1 MEKQFELI
9 SFDKDSPFHLTYL
22 NLGEIQGHWHSEL
35 EILFVLI
42 GKIAVVVN
50 DRRYI
55 LNEEDIIVINK
66 NTIHSLSSQE
76 GCIALSLKL
85 NTQIIPDDSIYFD
98 CNSSLD
104 SNKGNYYTLK
114 HLIAKLVKVNSANN
128 IEDALQEAFSKNGTY
143 IVDFKTE
150 PIETL

>member
-55 LNEEDIIVINK
+55 LNEEDIIVRLRRTGQGVRNCRYACWSVC
-66 NTIHSLSSQE
+66 HCL
-76 GCIALSLKL
+76 
-85 NTQIIPDDSIYFD
+85 
-98 CNSSLD
+98 
-104 SNKGNYYTLK
+104 
-114 HLIAKLVKVNSANN
+114 
-128 IEDALQEAFSKNGTY
+128 
-143 IVDFKTE
+143 
-150 PIETL
+150 